1 MRLGFWPAV
10 YGNWISSNRKGEF
23 DASFAHART
32 ASLTAEAAGFD
43 TLLVAEHF
51 SNPLGPHL
59 DQLDAWTTAAALAA
73 VTSRIE
79 IIAAVKPG
87 PRPPG
92 VIAKMAAN
100 IDQISNGRFAL
111 NLIAAWWLREFE
123 MLGLPVLDHDD
134 RYARMDEF
142 ISVVAGMWRE
152 NNYSFQGKY
161 YEAKDASIVPK
172 PLRQP
177 HPPIYVGG
185 DSPAGRAFAAKH
197 ADVFLMNGRSVAEA
211 RDTVKA
217 VSKLATDLGR
227 KPPSFGIVGFVV
239 CRDTPDQAGEEA
251 QRLAALKTTLRIE
264 GDSTMSRQ
272 SAAKSDADLAKQL
285 GTNFGWA
292 CGLSGPPQLIADRMR
307 AYEDAGIDTFLLQ
320 FHPLVAELQRFGD
333 SVMPLLR
340 P

>member
-10 YGNWISSNRKGEF
+10 YGNWISSAKDGEF
-23 DASFAHART
+23 DASFGHAKT
-32 ASLTAEAAGFD
+32 AALTAEAAGFD

-51 SNPLGPHL
+51 SNPLGPAM

-100 IDQISNGRFAL
+100 IDRISGGRFAL
-111 NLIAAWWLREFE
+111 NLVAAWWLREFE

-142 ISVVAGMWRE
+142 VTVIAGLWRE
-152 NNYSFQGKY
+152 NNYTFKGKY
-161 YEAKDASIVPK
+161 YEALDASIVPK

-185 DSPAGRAFAAKH
+185 DSPAGRAFAAQH
-197 ADVFLMNGRSVAEA
+197 ADIFLMNGRSVEEA
-211 RDTVKA
+211 RDTVRA
-217 VSKLATDLGR
+217 VSKLANNMGR
-227 KPPSFGIVGFVV
+227 TPPRFGIVGFVL
-239 CRDTPDQAGEEA
+239 CRDTAAAAAEEA

-272 SAAKSDADLAKQL
+272 AAAKSDADLARQL

-292 CGLSGPPQLIADRMR
+292 CGFSGPAQHIADRMR
-307 AYEDAGIDTFLLQ
+307 AYEDAGIETFLLQ

-340 P
+340 R